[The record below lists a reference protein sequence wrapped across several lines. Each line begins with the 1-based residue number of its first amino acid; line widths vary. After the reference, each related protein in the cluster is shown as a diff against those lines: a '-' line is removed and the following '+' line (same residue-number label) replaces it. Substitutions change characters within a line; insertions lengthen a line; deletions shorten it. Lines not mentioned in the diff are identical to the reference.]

1 MRPLL
6 GPIDSVATLGL
17 DRDPL
22 QLSLW
27 WNRPPASMW
36 GRFDCCNCSCG
47 WLRLPLLQVWSN
59 RCVHVASSCFCC
71 CCYGSG
77 LCCPGCWYCC
87 YGSLGYVLPLVLH
100 RMVLSTG
107 TLLGCLFLRGPL
119 ASEMRIFLFFVY
131 THWRFL
137 ITAFSRTQYGI
148 YGKTWATHYGVII
161 QVLKF
166 LDSLTS
172 FLHPSGS
179 FYDCLLN
186 NFQGI

>member
-6 GPIDSVATLGL
+6 GPVDSVATLGL

-22 QLSLW
+22 ELSLW
-27 WNRPPASMW
+27 WNRPPASIW

-59 RCVHVASSCFCC
+59 QCVHVGSSCFCC

-119 ASEMRIFLFFVY
+119 ASKMRIFLFY
-131 THWRFL
+131 FL
-137 ITAFSRTQYGI
+137 STLIGGSWLQASPEHSMGYMEKPGQLTL
-148 YGKTWATHYGVII
+148 V
-161 QVLKF
+161 
-166 LDSLTS
+166 SLFKS
-172 FLHPSGS
+172 
-179 FYDCLLN
+179 
-186 NFQGI
+186 